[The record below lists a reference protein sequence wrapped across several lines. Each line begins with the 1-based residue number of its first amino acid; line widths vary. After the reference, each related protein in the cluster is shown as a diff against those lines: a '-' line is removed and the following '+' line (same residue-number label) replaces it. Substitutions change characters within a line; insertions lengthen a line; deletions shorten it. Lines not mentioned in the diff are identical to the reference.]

1 MKDVIE
7 LDSSLRWIHWRL
19 KQVQVG
25 KGAGPCAAEL
35 CFRKRFRRR
44 SRDQIL
50 PLASLD
56 PWFSLELAPREI
68 PRVKAPCIESLLVPD
83 TSSSN
88 GAKVSSK
95 LSNPI
100 KSHLNSKDISLSFIH
115 QDSTMILNMSTM
127 KALISKQP
135 RDGGWVK
142 KLLLYPLGAECSR
155 SLPC

>member
-25 KGAGPCAAEL
+25 QGAGPCAAEL

-44 SRDQIL
+44 TRDQIL

-68 PRVKAPCIESLLVPD
+68 PRVKAPLHRVPVRP
-83 TSSSN
+83 TEHRNSQIQSN
-88 GAKVSSK
+88 
-95 LSNPI
+95 
-100 KSHLNSKDISLSFIH
+100 
-115 QDSTMILNMSTM
+115 
-127 KALISKQP
+127 LI
-135 RDGGWVK
+135 
-142 KLLLYPLGAECSR
+142 
-155 SLPC
+155 